1 MLITTIRRIMD
12 NTEREQNMEKY
23 VGTEEF
29 QRNLENQRE
38 VFDSLSREMRE
49 KHYERDGF
57 PFSSWSEFMYHYTYV
72 RAGLSSLLK
81 NPDTMN
87 DPDLRELC
95 ETWKHQLFRQ
105 PDQGRLEALYNKLMS
120 KPVFRANPIFGDL
133 YGAYLKGVHELL
145 TGECYTAH
153 FFDLDE

>member
-23 VGTEEF
+23 VGTVEF

-38 VFDSLSREMRE
+38 FFDSLSREMRE

-57 PFSSWSEFMYHYTYV
+57 PFSSWSEFMYHYTFV

-87 DPDLRELC
+87 DPDFRELC
-95 ETWKHQLFRQ
+95 ETWKHQLK
-105 PDQGRLEALYNKLMS
+105 DGW
-120 KPVFRANPIFGDL
+120 KP
-133 YGAYLKGVHELL
+133 
-145 TGECYTAH
+145 YTTN
-153 FFDLDE
+153 